1 MLFVGLVSGAL
12 LASGLVDIYF
22 LYQEQKQALV
32 AIQREKAIAAAAR
45 IEQFI
50 KEIER
55 QVAWVAQA
63 RIATPLTLE
72 QRRVENLRL
81 LRQTPAV
88 TEVKLLD
95 ASGRLKLKVSRLSM
109 DVVAGDADF
118 SRDPAFLG
126 ARPGRTYFG
135 PVYFRKESEP
145 YMTMAIAGRTERAGV
160 TLAEVNLKFIWEV
173 VSQIKVGEAG
183 RASVVDAG
191 GYLIAHPDINLVL
204 QKTDMSS
211 FAHVQRARADKPVSG
226 EHVDD
231 ATIARDLRGLKIL
244 TASAPIPPL
253 GWIVFVDLPVG
264 EAFAPLYAS
273 IYRTVIFVLFGIGLS
288 ILASL
293 GLARRMVAP
302 IRAIQGGAARIGA
315 GALEQ
320 RIEVRTGDELEQL
333 AHEFNHM
340 AAQLQDSYSSLE
352 RKVEE
357 RTAELSQSLAQ
368 QMATAENLSVMAR
381 SLTELGPVLDALIA
395 NAGRLCGVRDVHV
408 FLVEGDN
415 RRLIASH
422 GVPDIAAL
430 GTDTRVPRRSV
441 TGYAI
446 TERRVIHVADL
457 AAEVDGAFP
466 GSKPFQQRWGTR
478 TILAVPLL
486 REGAPLGAIVIRR
499 QEVHPF
505 SDGQIA
511 LLKTFADQAV
521 IAIENARLFDELQA
535 RNRDLTEALEQQT
548 ATSEILRVISG
559 SLTDL
564 QPVLDAVV
572 KRAAQLCDAEHAYVL
587 LVEEDAL
594 RLAASSGSLPTAEFR
609 PLRRELVAG
618 RAVVD
623 RQIVHVEDVQVAL
636 DEFPLAM
643 SQSLGVAT
651 RTVLAIPLLREGVA
665 IGVIQARRLEV
676 RPFSD
681 KQIALL
687 TTFANQAVIAIE
699 NVRLF
704 QELREKSQQLEIANQ
719 HKSAFLANMSHELR
733 TPLNAIIGF
742 SEILLDP
749 SLRVTDEERTQ
760 FLTDIFNGGTHLL
773 KLINEVLDLARVE
786 AGRMELQIAPAILV
800 DILDAAQSTMRPL
813 AAKKRI
819 KLRVDSDGSI
829 PRFPMDAGRVKQVL
843 LNLMGNAIKFTPDG
857 GDVWV
862 RADCDD
868 RRVRVEVGDTGPGIP
883 IEDRERIFLEFQQVK
898 AGSAVVTPEGTGLG
912 LALAR
917 KFVELHGGD
926 LWVDSEEG
934 KGSRFFFT
942 LPISR
947 I

>member
-145 YMTMAIAGRTERAGV
+145 YMTMAIAGRSERAGV
-160 TLAEVNLKFIWEV
+160 TLAEVNLKFIWDV
-173 VSQIKVGEAG
+173 VSEIKVGEAG

-687 TTFANQAVIAIE
+687 RTFANQAVIAIE

>member
-1 MLFVGLVSGAL
+1 VLFVGLVSGAL

-22 LYQEQKQALV
+22 LYQEQKRALV

-55 QVAWVAQA
+55 QVAWAAQA

-72 QRRVENLRL
+72 QRRFENLRL

-88 TEVKLLD
+88 TELSLLD
-95 ASGRLKLKVSRLSM
+95 ASGQLQLKVSRLSM
-109 DVVAGDADF
+109 DVVGGDADF
-118 SRDPAFLG
+118 SRDPNFLG
-126 ARPGRTYFG
+126 ARPGQTHFG

-145 YMTMAIAGRTERAGV
+145 YMTLAIAGRSERAGV
-160 TLAEVNLKFIWEV
+160 TLAEVNLKFIWDV

-183 RASVVDAG
+183 RAYVVDAG

-211 FAHVQRARADKPVSG
+211 LVHVQRARAGGRVSG
-226 EHVDD
+226 EHPDG

-244 TASAPIPPL
+244 TASAPIQPP

-273 IYRTVIFVLFGIGLS
+273 IYRTVVFVLIGIGLS
-288 ILASL
+288 IMASL
-293 GLARRMVAP
+293 VLARRMVAP

-320 RIEVRTGDELEQL
+320 RIDVRTGDELEQL
-333 AHEFNHM
+333 AQEFNRM

-357 RTAELSQSLAQ
+357 RTAELSESLAQ
-368 QMATAENLSVMAR
+368 QTAMAENLSVMAR
-381 SLTELGPVLDALIA
+381 SLTDLGPVLDALIA

-430 GTDTRVPRRSV
+430 GNTRIPRRSV
-441 TGYAI
+441 TGHAI

-559 SLTDL
+559 SITDL
-564 QPVLDAVV
+564 QPVLEAVV

-587 LVEEDAL
+587 LVEENAL
-594 RLAASSGSLPTAEFR
+594 RLAASSGSLPTAETR

-643 SQSLGVAT
+643 SQSFGVRT
-651 RTVLAIPLLREGVA
+651 RTVLAVPLLREGVA

-687 TTFANQAVIAIE
+687 TTFASQAVIAIE

-749 SLRVTDEERTQ
+749 SLQVTDEERTQ

-786 AGRMELQIAPAILV
+786 AGRMELQIEPAILM

-819 KLRVDSDGSI
+819 ELRVDRGGSI
-829 PRFPMDAGRVKQVL
+829 PKFPMDAGRVKQVL
-843 LNLMGNAIKFTPDG
+843 LNLMGNAIKFTPEG

-862 RADCDD
+862 RADGDD
-868 RRVRVEVGDTGPGIP
+868 RRVRIEVGDTGPGIP
-883 IEDRERIFLEFQQVK
+883 IADRERIFLEFQQVK
-898 AGSAVVTPEGTGLG
+898 AGSGVVAPEGTGLG

-917 KFVELHGGD
+917 KFVEMHGGN